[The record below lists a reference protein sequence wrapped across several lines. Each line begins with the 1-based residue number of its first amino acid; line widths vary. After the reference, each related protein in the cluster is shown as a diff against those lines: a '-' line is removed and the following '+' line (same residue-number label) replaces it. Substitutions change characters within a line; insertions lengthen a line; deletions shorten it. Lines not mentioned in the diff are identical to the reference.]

1 MSRQSRNLLRT
12 ALAACT
18 MVLVPL
24 VWDAPGAARAEGWE
38 QIMARRPDLFDPATG
53 YRIDRQRAP
62 TPDDIPPPARLVEAG
77 EVERLAE
84 RGALLLDVY
93 GARQSRYDE
102 LDGTWLTD
110 GSHRSLPGAVWLPET
125 GRGALTPELE
135 AYLGDNLERMT
146 GGDKSRAIV
155 VFCVADC
162 WMSWN
167 AARRIAALGH
177 GDVNWFRLGTDGWE
191 ESGRPLV
198 PVTPVPVN
206 VD

>member
-1 MSRQSRNLLRT
+1 MSRQSRNLPGT

-18 MVLVPL
+18 MVLFL
-24 VWDAPGAARAEGWE
+24 LFPGAGHDARAEGWE

-62 TPDDIPPPARLVEAG
+62 TPDDIPPPSRPVEAA
-77 EVERLAE
+77 EVESLAA

-125 GRGALTPELE
+125 GRGALSPEID
-135 AYLGDNLERMT
+135 AYLRDNLERLT
-146 GGDKSRAIV
+146 AGDKSRTIV

-167 AARRIAALGH
+167 AARRIAALGY
-177 GDVNWFRLGTDGWE
+177 GDVNWFRHGTDGWE